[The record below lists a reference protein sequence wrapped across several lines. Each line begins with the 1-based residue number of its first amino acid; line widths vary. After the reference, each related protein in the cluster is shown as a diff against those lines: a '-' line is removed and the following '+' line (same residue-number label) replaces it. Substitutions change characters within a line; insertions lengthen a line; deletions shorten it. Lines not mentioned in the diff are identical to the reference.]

1 MIFDLATPP
10 VGNVTARAS
19 ELNAL
24 LSYLPPQ
31 EILRTVIESENFDG
45 GIGAVSSFGTE
56 SAVLLHMI
64 AQIDPKIPVVFLDT
78 GMLFPET
85 LAYRDELE
93 DRLGLTDIRVFT
105 PDAGDQARLDPEDM
119 LWSTDVDAC
128 CGYRK
133 VKPLNNALKG
143 FGAWINGRKRY
154 HGETRKD
161 LFVVEADGPRI
172 KVNPL
177 ANFGAQEIQQYF
189 VEHHLPLHPLQKLG
203 FSSVGC
209 MPCTSRTAPGE
220 DVRAG
225 RWRGSGKTECGI
237 HLSEV

>member
-1 MIFDLATPP
+1 MLDLATPP
-10 VGNVTARAS
+10 ASAKIVTRAS

-24 LSYLPPQ
+24 VSFLSPQ
-31 EILRTVIESENFDG
+31 DVLRAILSEKFEG
-45 GIGAVSSFGTE
+45 GIGVVSSFGTE
-56 SAVLLHMI
+56 SAVLLHMV
-64 AQIDPKIPVVFLDT
+64 AEIDPKTPILFLDT
-78 GMLFPET
+78 GMLFSET
-85 LAYRDELE
+85 LAYRDQLQE
-93 DRLGLTDIRVFT
+93 RLGLTDIRVFT
-105 PDAGDQARLDPEDM
+105 PDEADRLRLDPENM

-128 CGYRK
+128 CGFRK
-133 VKPLNNALKG
+133 VLPLSRALEG

-154 HGETRKD
+154 HGDTRAN
-161 LFVVEADGPRI
+161 LTVVEADGERI

-177 ANFGAQEIQQYF
+177 ATFGAQEIQAYF

-220 DVRAG
+220 NIRAG